1 MKRIICAALSGILVL
16 GLLAG
21 CSEAGGEAGESTP
34 MGRYIEEQTAVLEG
48 ISRVLDLH
56 LDSDGRPVFYVLG
69 EGTDGALRLE
79 RCVLPAGGGDL
90 ERTEQTWTGGL
101 AGIRDISE
109 ASDGT
114 AYVLASGAE
123 GQNGIYRLRGGALEP
138 VELPELG
145 QDQAAGEGL
154 AVQHAESEVTG
165 TVAFCAGGRF
175 LSGVRALDEGELLVI
190 FGGEGISRYRSTDG
204 HLLMEYP
211 TQSYNSGAAVLG
223 DTLLAVSAD
232 GKETVLY
239 DLKTGRQTGGSIY
252 DGLSF
257 LTALGLDDEGVY
269 LGDATGIYRQTA
281 GGTIWEK
288 LVDGELTSL
297 SMPTLSLSGLTSDG
311 EGGFYALLQGEDDV
325 RLLHYSYDPDTP
337 TLPDT
342 ELVIFGLRD
351 SDTIRQAIGEF
362 QRSNPTVRVNF
373 QVLLDEELG
382 ATAEDVIRTLNTE
395 LMAGKGPDLLLLDG
409 LNVDSYIEKGVLADM
424 TEQTRRLEEDGLMP
438 NLTNAYCRDG
448 RVYGV
453 PARFTVPVM
462 MGEQECVEQVRS
474 LTDLAGLVEEGQGGE
489 PAFLCPSAQLFGE
502 TGMLM
507 DYYDVCAGSIVTEKG
522 VDQQALEGYFA
533 DMLRIQQAERENT
546 PELGDG
552 VSFALVVA
560 ASGGGSGAEI
570 LDPGS
575 NRLSE
580 GKALFHVQELAGQFS
595 LENILT
601 ALNGREGGTPLVSYS
616 TGGSG
621 GNTGEKPARDWT
633 LDTLFGGNAYTPSS
647 GVGIVSTGNQRELAE
662 SFVDMLLSR
671 TVQDS
676 YLYDGFPVN
685 GGSLDAM
692 VEQAA
697 ENAEDDM
704 GFRALCDRLDAPILS
719 DQVVKEAVERQL
731 RGLSDGSL
739 TPEQAAANVMEKTR
753 IYLAE

>member
-1 MKRIICAALSGILVL
+1 M
-16 GLLAG
+16 
-21 CSEAGGEAGESTP
+21 
-34 MGRYIEEQTAVLEG
+34 
-48 ISRVLDLH
+48 
-56 LDSDGRPVFYVLG
+56 
-69 EGTDGALRLE
+69 
-79 RCVLPAGGGDL
+79 
-90 ERTEQTWTGGL
+90 
-101 AGIRDISE
+101 
-109 ASDGT
+109 
-114 AYVLASGAE
+114 
-123 GQNGIYRLRGGALEP
+123 
-138 VELPELG
+138 
-145 QDQAAGEGL
+145 
-154 AVQHAESEVTG
+154 
-165 TVAFCAGGRF
+165 
-175 LSGVRALDEGELLVI
+175 I

-211 TQSYNSGAAVLG
+211 PQSYNSGAAVLG
-223 DTLLAVSAD
+223 DTLLAMSAD

-288 LVDGELTSL
+288 LVDGEPTSL

-424 TEQTRRLEEDGLMP
+424 TEQARRLEEDGLMP

-462 MGEQECVEQVRS
+462 MGARECVEQVWS
-474 LTDLAGLVEEGQGGE
+474 MTDLAGLVEEGQGGE

-522 VDQQALEGYFA
+522 WTSRRWKATLPTCSASSRQSGRIPLSWGTGSVLPLWWPPAAAGA
-533 DMLRIQQAERENT
+533 VLRCWT
-546 PELGDG
+546 PGPI
-552 VSFALVVA
+552 
-560 ASGGGSGAEI
+560 GSA
-570 LDPGS
+570 
-575 NRLSE
+575 
-580 GKALFHVQELAGQFS
+580 K
-595 LENILT
+595 
-601 ALNGREGGTPLVSYS
+601 GR
-616 TGGSG
+616 
-621 GNTGEKPARDWT
+621 
-633 LDTLFGGNAYTPSS
+633 PSS
-647 GVGIVSTGNQRELAE
+647 TCRSLPA
-662 SFVDMLLSR
+662 SSPWR
-671 TVQDS
+671 TS
-676 YLYDGFPVN
+676 
-685 GGSLDAM
+685 
-692 VEQAA
+692 
-697 ENAEDDM
+697 
-704 GFRALCDRLDAPILS
+704 
-719 DQVVKEAVERQL
+719 
-731 RGLSDGSL
+731 
-739 TPEQAAANVMEKTR
+739 
-753 IYLAE
+753 